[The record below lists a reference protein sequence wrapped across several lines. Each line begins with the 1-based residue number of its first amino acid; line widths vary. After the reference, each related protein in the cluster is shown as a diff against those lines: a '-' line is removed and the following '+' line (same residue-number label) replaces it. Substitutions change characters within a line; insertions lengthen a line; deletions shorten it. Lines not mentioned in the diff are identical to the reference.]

1 MMTDTLHEQILAI
14 SELGNVDIT
23 NPTAVKKAA
32 QKSGY
37 QELVDFIESDNH
49 AYRVFI
55 LTGELP

>member
-23 NPTAVKKAA
+23 NATAVKKAA

-37 QELVDFIESDNH
+37 QELVHFIESDSH

-55 LTGELP
+55 FAGELP